1 MSEKY
6 QTSKAPPFIVDF
18 AKMEAEGLKLSLEKK
33 PEVFLKIIFRESITD
48 LEKYGTITESPVNQ
62 H

>member
-33 PEVFLKIIFRESITD
+33 PEVLLKIICWGSITD
-48 LEKYGTITESPVNQ
+48 LEKIWNY